1 MSRGRFKGITAAVL
15 AALVAAQGAAQAAG
29 TAAPAA
35 LKPAAAEKKGDF
47 YGTAEAKP
55 PAPHS
60 PQAVRAETA
69 AREAAP
75 AKPAGQAACQGASC
89 PAPAAG
95 AAPAP
100 SKILTG
106 EPQDFREVAAA
117 VERTA
122 AEPAVVLP
130 EAPATVRLSNTDVNR
145 LTCQAG
151 AIRDVVYSQEKGLS
165 VSFSGRDAYLKF
177 AALKEGGALNRVN
190 VPVEL
195 FVTCG
200 EAVYTIIA
208 VPARV
213 PAQTVRLSGGPGE
226 RARRN
231 AELFGALPLERKVM
245 ALLRQAYRG
254 DWPDSVTVRKE
265 GRALD
270 LFRDAAFSLVR
281 TASVEGEGL
290 VLREF
295 ALRYTGKEP
304 FLEIEEKDF
313 LTPAVA
319 RGAIAVAL
327 DRHRLKPGETA
338 RVFVVETTAGAVEG
352 GAR

>member
-1 MSRGRFKGITAAVL
+1 MNRGRWVMAAVL

-29 TAAPAA
+29 AAAPAA
-35 LKPAAAEKKGDF
+35 LNPAAAEKKGDF
-47 YGTAEAKP
+47 YGTGAAKP
-55 PAPHS
+55 AAPSS
-60 PQAVRAETA
+60 PQAVRAETG
-69 AREAAP
+69 AREAAPP

-89 PAPAAG
+89 PTQAAG
-95 AAPAP
+95 GALTPA
-100 SKILTG
+100 KILIG

-122 AEPAVVLP
+122 VEAVVVLP

-145 LTCQAG
+145 LTCQSG

-177 AALKEGGALNRVN
+177 AALKEGGVLNRVN
-190 VPVEL
+190 APVEL

-245 ALLRQAYRG
+245 ALLRKAYRG

-265 GRALD
+265 GKTLD
-270 LFRDAAFSLVR
+270 LFRDADFSLVR

-295 ALRYTGKEP
+295 SLRYTGKEA
-304 FLEIEEKDF
+304 FLDLEEKDF
-313 LTPAVA
+313 LGPGVT

-338 RVFVVETTAGAVEG
+338 RVFVVETTASAVEG